1 LATCKQDL
9 QIDKV
14 SEEDGIQLAGMLNI
28 IVACG
33 RSRVIGKAG
42 RLPWNIQED
51 WEYFL
56 ETTKSGTLIMGK
68 HCFAEMGRHTKDRKV
83 IALSRD
89 PKVKFPKTRKA
100 GSLPEALAMAEGDGG
115 DVWICGGRIVYEEAM
130 PLADRLYLTLIDA
143 EFEGDVFFP
152 AWEHMFTRE
161 LSRRES
167 ESSGYRLT
175 YLTLAK
181 EK

>member
-1 LATCKQDL
+1 
-9 QIDKV
+9 
-14 SEEDGIQLAGMLNI
+14 MLNI

-42 RLPWNIQED
+42 RLPWSIKED

-68 HCFAEMGRHTKDRKV
+68 HCFTEMGRHTKDRKV

-89 PKVKFPKTRKA
+89 PKVEFPKTRKA
-100 GSLPEALAMAEGDGG
+100 GSLPEALAMAKDDEGEI
-115 DVWICGGRIVYEEAM
+115 WICGGRIVYEEAM

-143 EFEGDVFFP
+143 TFEGDVFFP
-152 AWEHMFTRE
+152 QWKHLFTRE

>member
-1 LATCKQDL
+1 
-9 QIDKV
+9 
-14 SEEDGIQLAGMLNI
+14 MLNI

-42 RLPWNIQED
+42 RLPWNIKED

-89 PKVKFPKTRKA
+89 PQVEFPKARKA
-100 GSLPEALAMAEGDGG
+100 GSLPEALTMAKEDEG

-143 EFEGDVFFP
+143 DFAGDVFFP
-152 AWEHMFTRE
+152 VWEHLFTNE

>member
-1 LATCKQDL
+1 M

-14 SEEDGIQLAGMLNI
+14 QEERGTALFDMLNI

-42 RLPWNIQED
+42 RLPWDIKED
-51 WEYFL
+51 WDYFL
-56 ETTKSGTLIMGK
+56 GITKSGTLIMGK
-68 HCFAEMGRHTKDRKV
+68 HCFSEMGPHTNDRKV

-89 PKVKFPKTRKA
+89 PKIEFPNTRKA
-100 GSLPEALAMAEGDGG
+100 SSLPEALTMAQRDGG
-115 DVWICGGRIVYEEAM
+115 DVWICGGRIVYEEAI

-143 EFEGDVFFP
+143 EFDGDVFFP
-152 AWEHMFTRE
+152 AWEHVFTRE

-167 ESSGYRLT
+167 ENSGYRLT
-175 YLTLAK
+175 YLTLGK

>member
-1 LATCKQDL
+1 MD
-9 QIDKV
+9 
-14 SEEDGIQLAGMLNI
+14 
-28 IVACG
+28 
-33 RSRVIGKAG
+33 
-42 RLPWNIQED
+42 
-51 WEYFL
+51 
-56 ETTKSGTLIMGK
+56 K
-68 HCFAEMGRHTKDRKV
+68 HCFSEMEAHTNKRKL
-83 IALSRD
+83 IALNRY
-89 PKVKFPKTRKA
+89 PKIEFPNILKVA
-100 GSLPEALAMAEGDGG
+100 SMPEALAMAKREGD

-143 EFEGDVFFP
+143 DFAGDVFFP
-152 AWEHMFTRE
+152 VWEHLFTNE